1 MKKWI
6 ALLGLPVLLAAM
18 AVPALADDNNHQV
31 AQVLKITEGVEE
43 GKVPKA
49 DHLQDEQMM
58 EIFREF
64 QETEEAEEILP
75 EDMEIKHLTMIRQR
89 DVANSGK
96 PIQLSLRA
104 WGACNRYLVVLFKP
118 LEEEDWTVVAAAQG
132 EFIDAVLPGDGQY
145 ALAWSWG

>member
-1 MKKWI
+1 
-6 ALLGLPVLLAAM
+6 
-18 AVPALADDNNHQV
+18 
-31 AQVLKITEGVEE
+31 
-43 GKVPKA
+43 
-49 DHLQDEQMM
+49 
-58 EIFREF
+58 
-64 QETEEAEEILP
+64 
-75 EDMEIKHLTMIRQR
+75 MIRQR

-96 PIQLSLRA
+96 PIELSLRA